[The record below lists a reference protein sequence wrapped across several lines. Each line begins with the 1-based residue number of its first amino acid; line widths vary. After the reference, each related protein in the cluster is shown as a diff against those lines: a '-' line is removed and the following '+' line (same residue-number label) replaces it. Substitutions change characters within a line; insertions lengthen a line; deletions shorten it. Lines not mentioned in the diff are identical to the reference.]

1 MLLST
6 YFLQARYSR
15 FHIQCAFVCLIGLG
29 LLIWGDTIGNDAST
43 GKKKKKKKKM
53 LIIVL

>member
-43 GKKKKKKKKM
+43 GKKKKKKKKI
-53 LIIVL
+53 LILVL